1 MKYRISSKLL
11 ISLVLIAASMCACA
25 GRDPLPAKSGTVPAG
40 MDLSGRWQLRD
51 DSQAASR
58 AINDI
63 EREAAG
69 ADEALIPTSTRKR
82 SSRKKDDTQVHV
94 FLETGES
101 LKITQVEHG
110 LFVSFD
116 RAVVEE
122 YRFGEQRTINVG
134 PVVADRVSGWEN
146 GGYVIET
153 RGKEGAMLIETYRL
167 DGKDVMIRTIQIL
180 YEDKS
185 KLDVRQV
192 FDRV

>member
-1 MKYRISSKLL
+1 MNLARLVALVVVALLLSS
-11 ISLVLIAASMCACA
+11 CA

-40 MDLSGRWQLRD
+40 VDLSGRWQLRD
-51 DSQAASR
+51 DSQGTNK

-69 ADEALIPTSTRKR
+69 VDEGLIPK
-82 SSRKKDDTQVHV
+82 SSRKTPSRKNKDDTQLHV
-94 FLETGES
+94 FLESGEA

-116 RAVVEE
+116 RAIVEE
-122 YRFGEQRTINVG
+122 YRFGERRMANVG
-134 PVVADRVSGWEN
+134 PVYADRVSGWEN
-146 GGYVIET
+146 GAYVIET
-153 RGKEGAMLIETYRL
+153 RDREGAMLIETYRL
-167 DGKDVMIRTIQIL
+167 DGKNVMIRTIRIVDN
-180 YEDKS
+180 EKS

>member
-1 MKYRISSKLL
+1 MNLPRLIALL
-11 ISLVLIAASMCACA
+11 AVALVLSSCA
-25 GRDPLPAKSGTVPAG
+25 GREPLPAKSGAVPAG
-40 MDLSGRWQLRD
+40 VDLSGRWQLRD
-51 DSQAASR
+51 EGQQANK
-58 AINDI
+58 AISDL

-69 ADEALIPTSTRKR
+69 ADEGLIPKSRKSK

-101 LKITQVEHG
+101 IKITQVERG

-122 YRFGEQRTINVG
+122 YRFGEQRMANVG
-134 PVVADRVSGWEN
+134 PVVADRVSGWED

-167 DGKDVMIRTIQIL
+167 DGKDVLIRTIRIIH
-180 YEDKS
+180 DDTF